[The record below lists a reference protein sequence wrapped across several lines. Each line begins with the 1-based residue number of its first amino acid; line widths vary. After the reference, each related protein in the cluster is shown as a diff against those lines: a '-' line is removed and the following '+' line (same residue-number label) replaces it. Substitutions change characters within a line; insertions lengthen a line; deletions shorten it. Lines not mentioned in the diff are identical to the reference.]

1 MKGLH
6 LNEAVSAHSLFRQCL
21 FFTLLHVLLAC
32 SFQRTVQESA
42 KRIDIR
48 QRKHQEAE
56 HLRK

>member
-6 LNEAVSAHSLFRQCL
+6 SNEAVSAQSLFQQCL
-21 FFTLLHVLLAC
+21 SLLHVLLEC

-56 HLRK
+56 HLRE